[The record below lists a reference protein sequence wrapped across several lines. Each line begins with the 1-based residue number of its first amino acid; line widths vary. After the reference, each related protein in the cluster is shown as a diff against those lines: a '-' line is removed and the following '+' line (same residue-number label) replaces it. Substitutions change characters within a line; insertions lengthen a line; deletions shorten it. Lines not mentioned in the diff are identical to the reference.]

1 MLVTGLTAFR
11 RACPRLATLV
21 AAGLSLTACFDDGSS
36 SYTSGAQASAQSDV
50 APVATTGSNTG
61 NRTPLIGGVP
71 AASIPAGFPYVFKP
85 TVSDADGDVLTFSI
99 QGLPTWA
106 AFDPRTG
113 ELRGS
118 PTEADLGES
127 GGIVITVSDG
137 KASAKIGPFRVL
149 INRPANGVT
158 SSIGGRAPSI
168 SGTPSTT
175 VVAGTGYTF
184 QAVASDPEGNRLTF
198 GARNLP
204 AWLGLNSA
212 NGILT
217 GTPTAAQVG
226 AYADITI
233 SVTDGTSTVSLPPFT
248 IIVTAPAVTGSA
260 TSGGGATTTGAGT
273 TTGTGTATLSWLKP
287 TQNADGTALTDLAGF
302 IVKYGNS
309 ATALDRH
316 IAVNDPAMTRYTVT
330 NLGSGTWY
338 FTVVSYTVAGVESSH
353 SDVVSKTI
361 T

>member
-1 MLVTGLTAFR
+1 MPVTDLTAFR
-11 RACPRLATLV
+11 RTCPRLVTLV
-21 AAGLSLTACFDDGSS
+21 AASLSLAACFDDSSS

-50 APVATTGSNTG
+50 APAATTGSSAG
-61 NRTPLIGGVP
+61 NRAPVVGGVP

-85 TVSDADGDVLTFSI
+85 TVSDADGDMLTFSI

-106 AFDPRTG
+106 VFDPRTG
-113 ELRGS
+113 ELRGT

-137 KASAKIGPFRVL
+137 KASAAIGPFRVL
-149 INRPANGVT
+149 INRPANSAT
-158 SSIGGRAPSI
+158 PSIGGRAPSI

-226 AYADITI
+226 TYANITI
-233 SVTDGTSTVSLPPFT
+233 SVTDGNSTVSLPPFT
-248 IIVTAPAVTGSA
+248 ITVTAPAATGS
-260 TSGGGATTTGAGT
+260 TTGGSAGTTTGAGT
-273 TTGTGTATLSWLKP
+273 GTATLTWLKP
-287 TQNADGTALTDLAGF
+287 MQNADGTPLTDLAGF

-309 ATALDRH
+309 LTALDQR

-330 NLGSGTWY
+330 NLGRGTWY
-338 FTVVSYTVAGVESSH
+338 FTVVSYTVGGVESSH

-361 T
+361 S

>member
-1 MLVTGLTAFR
+1 M
-11 RACPRLATLV
+11 
-21 AAGLSLTACFDDGSS
+21 S
-36 SYTSGAQASAQSDV
+36 
-50 APVATTGSNTG
+50 
-61 NRTPLIGGVP
+61 
-71 AASIPAGFPYVFKP
+71 
-85 TVSDADGDVLTFSI
+85 
-99 QGLPTWA
+99 TWYC
-106 AFDPRTG
+106 
-113 ELRGS
+113 E
-118 PTEADLGES
+118 
-127 GGIVITVSDG
+127 
-137 KASAKIGPFRVL
+137 
-149 INRPANGVT
+149 
-158 SSIGGRAPSI
+158 
-168 SGTPSTT
+168 
-175 VVAGTGYTF
+175 AGTF
-184 QAVASDPEGNRLTF
+184 KAVASDPEGNRLTF